1 MALARLALSLWLLLA
16 GSAPAVAGHTHRA
29 DVWTTENGLP
39 GNSVNAILQT
49 RDGYLWVGTFN
60 GLGRF
65 NGVDFELFRAGFTP
79 GMTSDRILCL
89 LEDREGTLWV
99 GTEGG
104 GLLRLDQGQFSAI
117 TTRNGLSHN
126 TIRTLDQDHLGNLWV
141 GTLAG
146 LHRIADGIVQESFG
160 AEDGFPHG
168 DITSVRPDP
177 SGVVW
182 VGGQFWFGT
191 LRDGR
196 FQLFVP
202 DNPSTHAGAT
212 VSLDPDGTLWAR
224 FDTGLARI
232 DTSGHH
238 AIFDMLPGTP
248 SWAEHNRRPRRLH
261 DGFSIDHPAFEP
273 LLRTGSRVVTE
284 DREGN
289 VWVGTWAA
297 GLIRFRPL
305 RVQTYTREDGLAH
318 DVVMSLHQSSDDTVW
333 AALNCGGIAT
343 LRHGVLAPFPP
354 ANLDCI
360 WSVLTDRNGHL
371 WFGTWGLGLFR
382 HDGQQL
388 DRFHSGNG
396 IDSDIVLSL
405 FESRNGDLWIG
416 TYDHG
421 VARYRDGH
429 FTPFGPSH
437 GMSGTFISSFA
448 EDAQGRIWIGS
459 NGGGLFL
466 HDQGTFLHYNRTNG
480 LPDEAIRTLHFDHE
494 GILWIGAGQGLLARH
509 DDQFHFL
516 GPEQGL
522 PSEVVYQI
530 VDDQLGN
537 LWLGTQRGL
546 LRAPRHDLVALLEGH
561 RSAPIVPVSL
571 GLADGLP
578 SLECTGAF
586 SPAGLRTRNG
596 KLLFSTLKGIA
607 EVDPATLPLNTLPP
621 PVHIERVLADDQ
633 DARLHAPAPSIQPI
647 IPAGTERLEFH
658 YAALS
663 FLDPQRV
670 RYRYRLEGFDSD
682 WIEAGTRRTAYY
694 TSLRPGS
701 YRFRVIACNNDGL
714 WNETGDNFAFTF
726 APHFH
731 ETGWFYA
738 LCLLGLVAGAWGVH
752 RFQTLHWRLR
762 QDTLESAV
770 AQRTRDLQS
779 QIQERQRAEDEAR
792 AAREAAEA
800 ANRAKSQFLANMSH
814 EIRTPMNAIIG
825 MSHLLLDT
833 PLSSEQHECARTV
846 KDSGEALLSILN
858 DILDFSRIE
867 AGKLSID
874 RTPMDLRETVEAALD
889 LIATKAHSKQLQ
901 LAGILPP
908 HLPTL
913 LLGDAG
919 RIRQILLNLLSNA
932 VKFTEQG
939 QILLSLET
947 ASEDDSQLTLRFS
960 VHDTGI
966 GISPEAQSR
975 LFSPFEQADNST
987 TRRHGGSGL
996 GLAICE
1002 KLVHLLGGD
1011 LGVDST
1017 QGQGS
1022 TFWFSLPF
1030 PKPWPIQPP
1039 PPPPLPRPLRIL
1051 IAEPHPATA
1060 QHLQHLASSVGNL
1073 KIQIVTQATEL
1084 LALVVPHPPTPA
1096 FDAVLIDPQSPE
1108 GSALSQAVQLHPSLT
1123 TLPWVALQRRGLP
1136 SNPWLPNLPPPIASI
1151 AKPIRV
1157 SAFLDTLRLL
1167 AASSLPLPPPRPHP
1181 LTPSPP
1187 TPSPSQHLTAPPVP
1201 TSYPSSLSPARI
1213 LLAEDNLVN
1222 RKVALQLL
1230 RKLGYEAEPVTNGR
1244 EALHRLQEQPYDLVL
1259 MDCHMPEID
1268 GYEATR
1274 LLRLRESQS
1283 PSPSPFRHTPV
1294 VALTANAMQGD
1305 RETCLQAGMDDYLV
1319 KPVRLDDLRQVLERW
1334 LQPTAL
1340 PLTAPPPPP
1349 PPPPPP
1355 SPPVFAAHSAPA
1367 D

>member
-16 GSAPAVAGHTHRA
+16 GSAPAVAGHTYRA

-65 NGVDFELFRAGFTP
+65 NGVDFELFRAGFSP

-89 LEDREGTLWV
+89 LEDRGGILWV

-104 GLLRLDQGQFSAI
+104 GLLRLDQGEFSSLS
-117 TTRNGLSHN
+117 TKDGLSHN
-126 TIRTLDQDHLGNLWV
+126 TIRTLDEDHLGNLWV

-146 LHRIADGIVQESFG
+146 LHRLADGKVQESFG
-160 AEDGFPHG
+160 TEHGFPHR

-182 VGGQFWFGT
+182 VGGQSWFGT
-191 LRDGR
+191 LHEGR
-196 FQLFVP
+196 FQLFNP
-202 DNPSTHAGAT
+202 DDPATYAGAIVT
-212 VSLDPDGTLWAR
+212 RDPDGTLWAR

-232 DTSGHH
+232 DTGGQQ
-238 AIFDMLPGTP
+238 AIFKTLPGTP
-248 SWAEHNRRPRRLH
+248 VWAEHNRRPRRLH
-261 DGFSIDHPAFEP
+261 DGFSLDHPAFDP

-284 DREGN
+284 DREGS

-305 RVQTYTREDGLAH
+305 RVQTHTREDGLAH

-343 LRHGVLAPFPP
+343 LRQGVLAPFEP
-354 ANLDCI
+354 ANRDCV
-360 WSVLTDRNGHL
+360 WSVLTDRSGHL

-382 HDGQQL
+382 HDGQHL
-388 DRFHSGNG
+388 ERFHSGKG
-396 IDSDIVLSL
+396 IAGDIVLSL

-421 VARYRDGH
+421 VARYRDGQ
-429 FTPFGPSH
+429 FTPFGPSD
-437 GMSGTFISSFA
+437 GMTGTFISSFA
-448 EDAQGRIWIGS
+448 EDAEGRIWIGS
-459 NGGGLFL
+459 NGGGLFR
-466 HDQGTFLHYNRTNG
+466 HDQGTFSHYHRTNG
-480 LPDEAIRTLHFDHE
+480 LPDDGIRTLQFDHQ
-494 GILWIGAGQGLLARH
+494 GILWIGTGKGLIARRH
-509 DDQFHFL
+509 DRFQLL
-516 GPEQGL
+516 GPEHGL

-530 VDDQLGN
+530 VDDLLGN

-546 LRAPRHDLVALLEGH
+546 LRAPRHELVALLEGR
-561 RSAPIVPVSL
+561 RSTPIVPVSL

-586 SPAGLRTRNG
+586 SPAGLRTRDG

-607 EVDPATLPLNTLPP
+607 KVDPANLQLNTQRP

-633 DARLHAPAPSIQPI
+633 DARLHAISPSTQPV
-647 IPAGTERLEFH
+647 IPAGTDRLEFH

-670 RYRYRLEGFDSD
+670 RYRYRLEGFDKD
-682 WIEAGTRRTAYY
+682 WIDAGTRRTAYY

-701 YRFRVIACNNDGL
+701 YQFRVIACNNDGL
-714 WNETGDNFAFTF
+714 WNETGDSFAFTF

-738 LCLLGLVAGAWGVH
+738 LCFLGLVASAWGVH
-752 RFQTLHWRLR
+752 RFQTLQWRLR
-762 QDTLESAV
+762 QDALESAV

-800 ANRAKSQFLANMSH
+800 ANQAKSQFLANMSH

-833 PLSSEQHECARTV
+833 PLSSEQRECAHTV

-874 RTPMDLRETVEAALD
+874 RTLMDVRETIEAALD
-889 LIATKAHSKQLQ
+889 LVATKAHSKHLH
-901 LAGILPP
+901 LSGLIPP
-908 HLPTL
+908 QLPTQL
-913 LLGDAG
+913 MGDAG

-932 VKFTEQG
+932 VKFTEHG
-939 QILLSLET
+939 EVRLSLDI
-947 ASEDDSQLTLRFS
+947 ASEHASHLTLRFS
-960 VHDTGI
+960 IHDTGI
-966 GISPEAQSR
+966 GIPPEAQSR
-975 LFSPFEQADNST
+975 LFTPFEQADNST

-996 GLAICE
+996 GLAICQ
-1002 KLVHLLGGD
+1002 KLVHLLDGH

-1017 QGQGS
+1017 PGRGS

-1030 PKPWPIQPP
+1030 PKPLPLQPP
-1039 PPPPLPRPLRIL
+1039 PPTLLPRPLRIL
-1051 IAEPHPATA
+1051 IAEPHPTTA
-1060 QHLQHLASSVGNL
+1060 QHLRNLASSLGHL
-1073 KIQIVTQATEL
+1073 EILIVTQGSEV
-1084 LALVVPHPPTPA
+1084 LAQGVPPPNAPA
-1096 FDAVLIDPQSPE
+1096 FDAVFIDPQWPDASI
-1108 GSALSQAVQLHPSLT
+1108 LSRVARQHPILNSCH
-1123 TLPWVALQRRGLP
+1123 WVALHRRGP
-1136 SNPWLPNLPPPIASI
+1136 STPHWIPNLPPPFASL
-1151 AKPIRV
+1151 AKPIRL
-1157 SAFLDTLRLL
+1157 SAFLETVRQL
-1167 AASSLPLPPPRPHP
+1167 ANTPHNLPTTAHIPPLQPSQSLPLPLPHVPASTPPNA
-1181 LTPSPP
+1181 SN
-1187 TPSPSQHLTAPPVP
+1187 
-1201 TSYPSSLSPARI
+1201 ARI

-1230 RKLGYEAEPVTNGR
+1230 RKLGYQAEPVTNGR
-1244 EALHRLQEQPYDLVL
+1244 EALARLQEQPFDLVL
-1259 MDCHMPEID
+1259 MDCHMPEMD

-1274 LLRLRESQS
+1274 LLRVREFQS
-1283 PSPSPFRHTPV
+1283 LSLSRHTPV

-1305 RETCLQAGMDDYLV
+1305 RDTCLQAGMDDYLV

-1334 LQPTAL
+1334 LQPTL
-1340 PLTAPPPPP
+1340 APPVGRVP
-1349 PPPPPP
+1349 
-1355 SPPVFAAHSAPA
+1355 
-1367 D
+1367 